1 MRYKYRENGN
11 KIILVGYQPFSA
23 SKNQE
28 NQLKKKKLVTAINEL
43 GGYKINIQNIKDF
56 LKHKQ

>member
-1 MRYKYRENGN
+1 MYKYWENGN

-23 SKNQE
+23 SKKSGE
-28 NQLKKKKLVTAINEL
+28 LTEKIIIRAINEL
-43 GGYKINIQNIKDF
+43 GRYKINIKNIKDF